1 MAEEKQNKNK
11 GIGEMIKLGFV
22 LVAFAVSSCA
32 VLAIVNNFTAPQ
44 IAKNK
49 ERKVNEAMVQFFPED
64 GLSFETIA
72 DFRADTV
79 GPITVDNVYLAK
91 NGNEI
96 VGGAAEVTGPT
107 YDTGTII
114 VGMRKDGT
122 VTGLNFLKLT
132 DSPGFGLKA
141 NDPTFTL
148 PNGKTFYGQ
157 FEGKNATEPFVAGKN
172 FDAISGATVTS
183 VGVASLIN
191 EGTKALFKLFKE
203 QE

>member
-1 MAEEKQNKNK
+1 MSNTEKKNL
-11 GIGEMIKLGFV
+11 GIGEMIKLGLV
-22 LVAFAVSSCA
+22 LVAFAVGA
-32 VLAIVNNFTAPQ
+32 ATVLAVVNNFTAPQ

-49 ERKVNEAMVQFFPED
+49 ERKVNEAMAAFFPEE
-64 GLSFETIA
+64 GLTFETIG
-72 DFRADTV
+72 DFKADTV

-91 NGNEI
+91 NGSEI

-114 VGMRKDGT
+114 VGMAADGT
-122 VTGLNFLKLT
+122 VKGLKFLKLT

-141 NDPTFTL
+141 NDPTFKL
-148 PNGKTFYGQ
+148 PNGQTFYGQ
-157 FEGKNATEPFVAGKN
+157 FEGKNASQPFVAGQN

-183 VGVASLIN
+183 NGIASLIN

>member
-1 MAEEKQNKNK
+1 MAEEKKSR
-11 GIGEMIKLGFV
+11 GLGEMIKLGLV

-49 ERKVNEAMVQFFPED
+49 ERKVNEAMVQFFPEE
-64 GLSFETIA
+64 GLTFETIGS
-72 DFRADTV
+72 FKADTV

-107 YDTGTII
+107 YDQGTII
-114 VGMRKDGT
+114 VGMKKDGT
-122 VTGLNFLKLT
+122 VTGLQFLKLT

-141 NDPTFTL
+141 NDPTFIM

-157 FEGKNATEPFVAGKN
+157 IEGKNAKESFVAGKN

-183 VGVASLIN
+183 VGIASLIN
-191 EGTKALFKLFKE
+191 EGTKALFKLFEE

>member
-1 MAEEKQNKNK
+1 MAEEKKSR
-11 GIGEMIKLGFV
+11 GLGEMIKLGLV

-49 ERKVNEAMVQFFPED
+49 ERKVNEAMVQFFPEE
-64 GLSFETIA
+64 GLTFETIGS
-72 DFRADTV
+72 FKADTV

-107 YDTGTII
+107 YDQGTII
-114 VGMRKDGT
+114 VGRKKDGT
-122 VTGLNFLKLT
+122 VTGLQFLKLT

-141 NDPTFTL
+141 NDPTFIM

-157 FEGKNATEPFVAGKN
+157 FEGKNAKESFVAGKN

-183 VGVASLIN
+183 VGIASLIN
-191 EGTKALFKLFKE
+191 EGTKALFKLFEE

>member
-1 MAEEKQNKNK
+1 MVEEKKSR
-11 GIGEMIKLGFV
+11 GLGEMIKLGLV

-49 ERKVNEAMVQFFPED
+49 ERKVNEAMVQFFPEE
-64 GLSFETIA
+64 GLTFESIES
-72 DFRADTV
+72 FRADTV

-91 NGNEI
+91 NESEI

-107 YDTGTII
+107 YDQGTII
-114 VGMRKDGT
+114 VGMKKDGT
-122 VTGLNFLKLT
+122 VTGLQFLKLT

-141 NDPTFTL
+141 NDPTFIM

-157 FEGKNATEPFVAGKN
+157 FEGKNAKESFVAGKN

-183 VGVASLIN
+183 VGIASLIN
-191 EGTKALFKLFKE
+191 EGTKALFKLFEE